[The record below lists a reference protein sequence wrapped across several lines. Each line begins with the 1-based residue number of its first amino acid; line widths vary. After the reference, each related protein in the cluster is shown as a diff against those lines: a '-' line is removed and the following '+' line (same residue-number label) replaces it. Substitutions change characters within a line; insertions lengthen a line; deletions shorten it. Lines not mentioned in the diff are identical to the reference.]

1 VHSTRR
7 ELLYLT
13 DIVEAAEAIAS
24 FIQDQDRDS
33 FVGNDLVRSAIL
45 QKLQI
50 IGEAA
55 AHVGDETRA
64 KAEDVPWHE
73 VVGFRNFTIHAYFA
87 VDWDIVWATAVDDAP
102 AIADAVRE
110 LLSSLPGTDDSD

>member
-24 FIQDQDRDS
+24 FIQGQDRDS

-45 QKLQI
+45 QKLQV

-55 AHVGDETRA
+55 AHVGD
-64 KAEDVPWHE
+64 
-73 VVGFRNFTIHAYFA
+73 
-87 VDWDIVWATAVDDAP
+87 ATG
-102 AIADAVRE
+102 VRE
-110 LLSSLPGTDDSD
+110 QRTTAPGICLGSIPPAGASTTM